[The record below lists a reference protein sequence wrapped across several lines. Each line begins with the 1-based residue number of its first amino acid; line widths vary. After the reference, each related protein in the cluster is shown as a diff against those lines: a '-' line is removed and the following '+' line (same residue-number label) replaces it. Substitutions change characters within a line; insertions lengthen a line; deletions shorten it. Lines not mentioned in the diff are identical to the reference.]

1 MSLKET
7 LDQLAFYAKGMR
19 VLYVED
25 ENQIRE
31 NTQLLLSKIFSDVQT
46 ATNGNQGLALY
57 QSSSFD
63 LVITDILMPEMNGVA
78 MIRKIKE
85 LTPSQPFIV
94 TSACEESNYLVDLI
108 NLGVAQFLIKPMK
121 TDQII
126 KILNEVVQNIY
137 NGRIRDGRKV
147 KEFKD

>member
-1 MSLKET
+1 
-7 LDQLAFYAKGMR
+7 
-19 VLYVED
+19 
-25 ENQIRE
+25 
-31 NTQLLLSKIFSDVQT
+31 
-46 ATNGNQGLALY
+46 
-57 QSSSFD
+57 
-63 LVITDILMPEMNGVA
+63 MPEMNGVA

-147 KEFKD
+147 KEFKDWNEY